1 MASRFRLN
9 QTVLFSKVTMYSNGT
24 TTWYSVDGHF
34 HVIGSGT
41 ESPSASTN
49 GWQAGY
55 YVIVVILVYGMSIVL
70 LIASHINRKH
80 RKLLED
86 RQIDKYLK
94 EFQVVKERSSRDS
107 YRIMKRAII
116 AKLHRSGGG
125 GGADR
130 NSESSACVGLK
141 SGGIYRC
148 LSKTVLPV
156 STLVFPQAMSVA
168 SLGGDDDVGPARTV
182 SSSRETL
189 IREKAL
195 HDACLCN
202 LYVIEE
208 FDGEARRTPRE
219 TKAMRAS
226 GGDTLA
232 SYQRREIGREVLDQQ
247 PSGSTQNVTAEINL
261 PQRSIRPFVVD
272 GASSSNARTA
282 LTDDQYEVSVAVHAS
297 FELGEADAATCATNV
312 VGSDRSRRWVRTP
325 GPVSANSFQVNQT
338 RRAVKQASG
347 TSFKLQQKRAKTHSQ
362 VNDRRRSP
370 NLVQISSV

>member
-1 MASRFRLN
+1 
-9 QTVLFSKVTMYSNGT
+9 MYSNGT
-24 TTWYSVDGHF
+24 TTWYSIDGQF
-34 HVIGSGT
+34 HVIGPGT
-41 ESPSASTN
+41 ESPSLSPSTN

-55 YVIVVILVYGMSIVL
+55 YVIIVILVYGMSIVL
-70 LIASHINRKH
+70 MIASHINRKH

-94 EFQVVKERSSRDS
+94 EFQIVKERSSRDS
-107 YRIMKRAII
+107 YRILKKAII
-116 AKLHRSGGG
+116 AKLYRAGSSGGG
-125 GGADR
+125 GAADR
-130 NSESSACVGLK
+130 NSESSAGVGRK

-148 LSKTVLPV
+148 ISKTVLPI

-168 SLGGDDDVGPARTV
+168 SLGCGGGGGGDDDVGAVRTV

-189 IREKAL
+189 TREKAL
-195 HDACLCN
+195 HDAACLCN

-226 GGDTLA
+226 RGG
-232 SYQRREIGREVLDQQ
+232 QIGREVLGKQ
-247 PSGSTQNVTAEINL
+247 PSGSTQNVIAEINL
-261 PQRSIRPFVVD
+261 PQRSIRPLVD
-272 GASSSNARTA
+272 GASRSNAHTTA
-282 LTDDQYEVSVAVHAS
+282 PTEDQYEVSVAVHAS
-297 FELGEADAATCATNV
+297 FELEEADAGTCATTV
-312 VGSDRSRRWVRTP
+312 VGSDRSHRWGRTP

-338 RRAVKQASG
+338 RCAVKQASG

-362 VNDRRRSP
+362 INDRRSP